1 MSIENRQEPARGSIW
16 SYIIGFILS
25 LALTLTAY
33 YAVKHHIGTDHVF
46 PRDNVM
52 VAILAALAITQ
63 LFAQL
68 VFFLHL
74 NRESKPRWN
83 FLVFSFMLMVLIIVV
98 GGSLWIMNNLNYHQT
113 PKQTSQY
120 LKDQESGGL

>member
-1 MSIENRQEPARGSIW
+1 MSDSRQEADRGTIW
-16 SYIIGFILS
+16 TYVLGFGLS

-33 YAVKHHIGTDHVF
+33 FAVKHHINTRHIF

-52 VAILAALAITQ
+52 IAILAALAVAQ

-83 FLVFSFMLMVLIIVV
+83 LLVFLFMLMVLVIVV
-98 GGSLWIMNNLNYHQT
+98 AGSLWIMNNLNYHMSSQ
-113 PKQTSQY
+113 QDSQY

>member
-1 MSIENRQEPARGSIW
+1 MSDNQQRPTKGSVW
-16 SYIIGFILS
+16 TYVTGFVLS
-25 LALTLTAY
+25 LALTMTAY
-33 YAVKHHIGTDHVF
+33 LAVKHHIATGHVF

-52 VAILAALAITQ
+52 VAILAALAVAK

-74 NRESKPRWN
+74 NRESRPRWN
-83 FLVFSFMLMVLIIVV
+83 LLVFLFMALVLVIIV
-98 GGSLWIMNNLNYHQT
+98 GGSLWIMNNLNYNVT
-113 PKQTSQY
+113 SKQASQY